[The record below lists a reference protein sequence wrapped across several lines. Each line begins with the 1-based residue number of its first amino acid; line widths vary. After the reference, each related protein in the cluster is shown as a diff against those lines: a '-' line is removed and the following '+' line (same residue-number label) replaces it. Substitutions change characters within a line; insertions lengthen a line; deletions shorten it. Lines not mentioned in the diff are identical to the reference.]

1 MIFLC
6 AAIACVLGGDIDFID
21 GFDDGLSPNKTEVR
35 QDFEYLR
42 AGFNCRISQIVAL
55 SGITDVNIIMEYR
68 RKWFNSIVTVIFS
81 STSYVVANT
90 YDGRIDY
97 KKREMSSDEIEKV
110 KAFLDS
116 KWAYRYG
123 SSRKVYDMTLI
134 YTFYVEEGRVV
145 SVQCYEQPIFS
156 TTSKRNPRDR
166 GTFAST
172 NDLLRAGH
180 EMTGDVLSAMAYN
193 KFVDVVRIFSPLLSE
208 LQRDIRTQRK
218 YIDHV
223 QE

>member
-21 GFDDGLSPNKTEVR
+21 GFDDGSSPNKTEVR

-42 AGFNCRISQIVAL
+42 AGFNCRISQIVAQ

-68 RKWFNSIVTVIFS
+68 RKWFNSIVTAIFS
-81 STSYVVANT
+81 SKLNVVANT

-97 KKREMSSDEIEKV
+97 RKREMSSDEIEKV
-110 KAFLDS
+110 KEFLAS

-123 SSRKVYDMTLI
+123 SNRNVCDMTLI
-134 YTFYVEEGRVV
+134 YTFYIEEGRVV
-145 SVQCYEQPIFS
+145 SVQCYESPIFNAA
-156 TTSKRNPRDR
+156 SKKNPRDR
-166 GTFAST
+166 RIFAST
-172 NDLLRAGH
+172 NGLLRSGH
-180 EMTGDVLSAMAYN
+180 EITGDVLSAMAYN